1 MGEKS
6 KFFRYQLAG
15 WLAAYSL
22 FTLYTYQRFCELL
35 YATGLSTSAFI
46 SFAVI
51 IYAYSIYIY
60 PRLYPK
66 SAVLFF
72 MALLALISVVSLIR
86 MYVEFYLLSELFGR
100 KSFFTTGSAHFSY
113 VLVTNFVA
121 LVLGVLLKGVS
132 ESFLLKEKQKEL
144 EKWRLMTE
152 MKLLKAQLQPHFLFN
167 SLNNIYYEAYKE
179 SPKTARLIE
188 KLSEIMRFFVD
199 ASVKEKI
206 PIGLEITFIR
216 NIIDM
221 EQIRCHNAIMIE
233 IVDKV
238 NPDIN
243 VPPMLMIPLVENV
256 FKHGIDKRQT
266 DNHISILTEKLAEG
280 ILFLVRNRIY
290 PREKESGPSGTGLKN
305 LKERLNLLYGG
316 KYELQTV
323 EENGFYTAT
332 LIIPEK

>member
-6 KFFRYQLAG
+6 TFFRYQLAG
-15 WLAAYSL
+15 WLIAYSL

-35 YATGLSTSAFI
+35 YAAGLSTSAFI
-46 SFAVI
+46 SFAII
-51 IYAYSIYIY
+51 IYIF
-60 PRLYPK
+60 PRLHAK
-66 SAVLFF
+66 NVALFF
-72 MALLALISVVSLIR
+72 MALLALVFVVSLIR
-86 MYVEFYLLSELFGR
+86 MYVEFYWMSELFGR

-121 LVLGVLLKGVS
+121 LLLGVLLKGVS

-144 EKWRLMTE
+144 EKRRLTTE

-179 SPKTARLIE
+179 SPRTARLIE

-199 ASVKEKI
+199 ASAKEKI

-233 IVDKV
+233 FVDKV
-238 NPDIN
+238 DPGIN

-266 DNHISILTEKLAEG
+266 DNYISILIEQPAAG
-280 ILFLVRNRIY
+280 ILFRVRNRIY
-290 PREKESGPSGTGLKN
+290 PQEKRNGPSGTGLKN
-305 LKERLNLLYGG
+305 LQERLSLLYGG
-316 KYELQTV
+316 RYELKTV
-323 EENGFYTAT
+323 EESGFYTVT